1 MSGETWRIVVPREVT
16 RVVKIPTGLPG
27 SDGKSAYQLAVSE
40 GFEGTE
46 AEWLASL
53 RGVPGDDGADGLS
66 AYEIAR
72 ALGFAGTEQEWL
84 DSLVG
89 ESGTSAEIVGVS
101 ASQLPAGSSPT
112 VSMGGTS
119 SQRTLSFG
127 IPAGAPGSKGDPGD
141 TDAWIIRGAGRPDV
155 PASLSTET
163 AAAVAAATSGAE
175 FVSVDGA
182 GVGAWVWRKH
192 GTSWVVTDGDTG
204 RRAFIPV
211 GLPTSGPG
219 VNSRIYIR
227 RINNDIHM
235 SFGGG
240 QWDGFYWDRT
250 LSPQNNVLASNQIP
264 NGFRMKSSS
273 MLSVYDDNG
282 VQLSPLYVAGV
293 GDSSIIRFKGS
304 TALLPANT
312 STIIRIPELVGT
324 ANDPWPI
331 TLGGSSS

>member
-27 SDGKSAYQLAVSE
+27 SDGKSAYQLALSE

-46 AEWLASL
+46 SEWLASL
-53 RGVPGDDGADGLS
+53 RGVPGDDGDNGLS

-89 ESGTSAEIVGVS
+89 DPGTSAEIVGVS

-112 VSMGGTS
+112 VSMGGTPE
-119 SQRTLSFG
+119 QRTLSFG

-141 TDAWIIRGAGRPDV
+141 VPGWIIRGAGRPDV

-163 AAAVAAATSGAE
+163 AAAVASATSGAE

-204 RRAFIPV
+204 WSDVTALATF
-211 GLPTSGPG
+211 GSGVVDAG
-219 VNSRIYIR
+219 RLLIR
-227 RINNDIHM
+227 RWNGTVLVEADNLHVTENYNTQILALPPGYRGSAIQ
-235 SFGGG
+235 GGG
-240 QWDGFYWDRT
+240 NRVTAHKAMPYNSNGDNEPSTNLRLNAQNF
-250 LSPQNNVLASNQIP
+250 LSGRAATSRVMFGLFEFP
-264 NGFRMKSSS
+264 
-273 MLSVYDDNG
+273 
-282 VQLSPLYVAGV
+282 
-293 GDSSIIRFKGS
+293 GDA
-304 TALLPANT
+304 T
-312 STIIRIPELVGT
+312 
-324 ANDPWPI
+324 WPI
-331 TLGGSSS
+331 TRLGTPT